1 MAQCAYTD
9 MMFGL
14 LFPQNMALF
23 LLSTRNLAGLF
34 AFLFVSNLLNQGQQS
49 LPSVLYEFKVE
60 FLSVFLKKLQAVV
73 YRATDNEV
81 DERIP
86 GKTEAYFSRVI

>member
-23 LLSTRNLAGLF
+23 LLSTRNLVGLF
-34 AFLFVSNLLNQGQQS
+34 AFLFVSNLLNQG
-49 LPSVLYEFKVE
+49 
-60 FLSVFLKKLQAVV
+60 
-73 YRATDNEV
+73 
-81 DERIP
+81 
-86 GKTEAYFSRVI
+86 